1 MTRLSCLIPYEMG
14 VGRCFQHVLGS
25 PEGPLN
31 LRLAR
36 LRRSITIACV
46 ALAWFCILYFA
57 AQMLRMA
64 F

>member
-1 MTRLSCLIPYEMG
+1 MG

-36 LRRSITIACV
+36 LRRSITIAVPYAV
-46 ALAWFCILYFA
+46 AALIGFWLAVGHS
-57 AQMLRMA
+57 
-64 F
+64 

>member
-36 LRRSITIACV
+36 LRRSITIAVPYAV
-46 ALAWFCILYFA
+46 AALIGFWLAVGHS
-57 AQMLRMA
+57 
-64 F
+64 